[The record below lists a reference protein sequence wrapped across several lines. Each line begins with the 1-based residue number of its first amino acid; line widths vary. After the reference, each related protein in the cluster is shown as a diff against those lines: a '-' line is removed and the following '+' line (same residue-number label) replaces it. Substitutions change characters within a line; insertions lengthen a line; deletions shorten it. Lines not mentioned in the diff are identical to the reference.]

1 MNYFELKGSKL
12 LMFHR
17 KCFLNSQEIN
27 NKVVI
32 CWTTIKTTSDTYA
45 TVTLPVS
52 YTNTTYKVLTG
63 QINQGDTDWLG
74 CISNK
79 TKSNYRAKTKSNY
92 RAYINN
98 GTMDCMSIGY

>member
-1 MNYFELKGSKL
+1 MQQIDVAAIIIQL
-12 LMFHR
+12 L
-17 KCFLNSQEIN
+17 EIN

-32 CWTTIKTTSDTYA
+32 CWTNIKTTSDTYA

-79 TKSNYRAKTKSNY
+79 TKSNYRAH
-92 RAYINN
+92 INN